1 MRLGEYIKKYREEHG
16 LSMNGFAAK
25 SGISKQYISVLEKG
39 VHPTTKKALCPSIN
53 MIEKAAIGMEM
64 NFDDLFN
71 MIDEKIAVS
80 NNGNLVFMPV
90 SNKTTKTVQ
99 IPVLG
104 RVAAG
109 SPIDAI
115 EDIIEYIDI
124 PDSLASH
131 GEFFGLKIKGN
142 SMYPRIYDGDTVIV
156 MKADTAESGDIV
168 IASVNESDVVCK
180 KYIKYDKTTLLRS
193 INPEYDEI
201 DVTNNQDFRIIGIVI
216 ELRSQLKMI

>member
-1 MRLGEYIKKYREEHG
+1 MRLGEFIKKYREEHSI
-16 LSMNGFAAK
+16 SMREFARK
-25 SGISKQYISVLEKG
+25 SGISMQYISVLEKG
-39 VHPTTKKALCPSIN
+39 LHPTTKKALCPSIKI
-53 MIEKAAIGMEM
+53 IEKAAIGMDM
-64 NFDDLFN
+64 SFDDLFN
-71 MIDEKIAVS
+71 MIDEKVTLS
-80 NNGNLVFMPV
+80 NSSSPV
-90 SNKTTKTVQ
+90 YIPNSSNTSKTIQ

-109 SPIDAI
+109 YPIDAI

-201 DVTNNQDFRIIGIVI
+201 DITNNQDFRIIGIVI